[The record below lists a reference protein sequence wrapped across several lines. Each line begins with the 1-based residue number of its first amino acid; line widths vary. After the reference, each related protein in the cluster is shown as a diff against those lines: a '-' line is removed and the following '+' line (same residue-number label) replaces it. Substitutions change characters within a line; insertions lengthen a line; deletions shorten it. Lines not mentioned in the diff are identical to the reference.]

1 MIMMDKT
8 RGVRK
13 VRSRADCPS
22 IHHSSS
28 AFVICP
34 HLVLLF
40 SKILL
45 KNTYTYVTEIG
56 EPLAIFLYAY

>member
-8 RGVRK
+8 RGVRM

-22 IHHSSS
+22 IHLSSF

-34 HLVLLF
+34 HLVLF

-45 KNTYTYVTEIG
+45 KNTYPCVTEIG
-56 EPLAIFLYAY
+56 EPLAIF